1 MENLS
6 VNRKINPGFYGKLLV
21 QARPVVIKTEAENA
35 RALAI
40 VEGLMVKGNA
50 LTAEEGALLEL
61 LSRLIADFEERY
73 YQPERA
79 APHGT
84 FCRAVLSGPPGRI
97 IMAMLALIAS
107 ASTVH
112 AGERYALIV
121 TGASGAD
128 AYEQKYQTWRT
139 SFTATLV
146 DGFKYDPQRIITLA
160 EREGPGVQK
169 ATRENVQRSLG
180 DLRKRLTREDQLLVL
195 LIGHGT
201 SLDGDEA
208 KFNLVGPDLTAAE
221 WTDLLKPLPGR
232 LVFVNTTGASFPFL
246 RRVAARGRVVLTA
259 TDSAAQQFETV
270 FPEFFIKAFADGAA
284 DLDKNGRVSVWEA
297 FTYASDGVRQW
308 FEQKG
313 QLPTERPLLDD
324 TGAGVGRE
332 AQNPGTDGAVA
343 RITYLEPDAALA
355 LPADTALAVLVKR
368 RAELESSLEELK
380 ARKESTPPEQYDAE
394 LEKLLIE
401 IARVGAQIRAK
412 S

>member
-1 MENLS
+1 MTTRVLRIS
-6 VNRKINPGFYGKLLV
+6 DRGLRIALLTIV
-21 QARPVVIKTEAENA
+21 L
-35 RALAI
+35 ALA
-40 VEGLMVKGNA
+40 A
-50 LTAEEGALLEL
+50 TA
-61 LSRLIADFEERY
+61 
-73 YQPERA
+73 
-79 APHGT
+79 
-84 FCRAVLSGPPGRI
+84 SGF
-97 IMAMLALIAS
+97 
-107 ASTVH
+107 

-128 AYEQKYQTWRT
+128 AYEQKYQAWRT

-146 DGFKYDPQRIITLA
+146 DSFKYDPQRIITLA

-169 ATRENVQRSLG
+169 ATRENVQRSLA
-180 DLRKRLTREDQLLVL
+180 DLRKRMTREDQLLVL

-232 LVFVNTTGASFPFL
+232 LVFVNSTGASFPFL

-368 RAELESSLEELK
+368 RAELEASLEELK
-380 ARKESTPPEQYDAE
+380 ARKESTPPEQYEAE
-394 LEKLLIE
+394 LEKLLVE